1 MKNCTI
7 LTIVMVLTLP
17 GRVSCA
23 QVDIELPEPR
33 QQKLVVGTKVFKPL
47 VYRVNDELV
56 GFSIDLLQAL
66 AEQLEL
72 EYELQVTESVG
83 ELLESVQNG
92 EADIGIAGISITEA
106 REVVVDFSHP
116 YFDTGLQILVPKSTD
131 HSLLAALRT
140 LYVPLLTQVL
150 GVLFLIVLIMAHCIW
165 FAERKKNTEQFPNSY
180 IKGIWEGF
188 WWASVTLTTVGYG
201 DKSPQ
206 GVVGRLL
213 GLFWMFVGIVLIS
226 YFTAMVTTQLT
237 VNRLEGGIRNPSDLA
252 GRDVATV
259 AGSTS
264 EKFLET
270 SFSRVHS
277 FESFESAVASLE
289 TEQVDALVYD
299 APVLVHYAGH
309 GGSGRFRVV
318 GSVFEHQS
326 YGIALRHESPLRES
340 LNRALLRLQEDGS
353 YEKLYEKWFGR

>member
-1 MKNCTI
+1 M
-7 LTIVMVLTLP
+7 VMVLTLP
-17 GRVSCA
+17 GRISCA
-23 QVDIELPEPR
+23 QVDIELPEPK
-33 QQKLVVGTKVFKPL
+33 QQKLVVTTKLFKPL

-72 EYELQVTESVG
+72 EFELQVAESVG

-92 EADIGIAGISITEA
+92 DADIGIAGISITEA
-106 REVVVDFSHP
+106 REVIVDFSHP
-116 YFDTGLQILVPKSTD
+116 YFDAGLQILVPKSTD
-131 HSLLAALRT
+131 HSLLGALRT
-140 LYVPLLTQVL
+140 LYVPLIAQVL
-150 GVLFLIVLIMAHCIW
+150 AVLFLIALIMAHCIW
-165 FAERKKNTEQFPNSY
+165 FAERKRNTEQFPNSY

-201 DKSPQ
+201 DKSPR

-213 GLFWMFVGIVLIS
+213 GLFWMFVGILLIS

-237 VNRLEGGIRNPSDLA
+237 LNRLEGGIRNPSDLS

-270 SFSRVHS
+270 IPAKVHS
-277 FESFESAVASLE
+277 FESFESAVAALE

-309 GGSGRFRVV
+309 GGGGRFRVV

-326 YGIALRHESPLRES
+326 YGIALRQESPLRES
-340 LNRALLRLQEDGS
+340 LNRALLRLREDGS
-353 YEKLYEKWFGR
+353 YEQLYQKWFGP

>member
-1 MKNCTI
+1 
-7 LTIVMVLTLP
+7 LP

-140 LYVPLLTQVL
+140 LYVPL
-150 GVLFLIVLIMAHCIW
+150 
-165 FAERKKNTEQFPNSY
+165 RKC
-180 IKGIWEGF
+180 
-188 WWASVTLTTVGYG
+188 
-201 DKSPQ
+201 
-206 GVVGRLL
+206 
-213 GLFWMFVGIVLIS
+213 
-226 YFTAMVTTQLT
+226 
-237 VNRLEGGIRNPSDLA
+237 
-252 GRDVATV
+252 
-259 AGSTS
+259 
-264 EKFLET
+264 
-270 SFSRVHS
+270 
-277 FESFESAVASLE
+277 
-289 TEQVDALVYD
+289 
-299 APVLVHYAGH
+299 
-309 GGSGRFRVV
+309 
-318 GSVFEHQS
+318 
-326 YGIALRHESPLRES
+326 
-340 LNRALLRLQEDGS
+340 
-353 YEKLYEKWFGR
+353 